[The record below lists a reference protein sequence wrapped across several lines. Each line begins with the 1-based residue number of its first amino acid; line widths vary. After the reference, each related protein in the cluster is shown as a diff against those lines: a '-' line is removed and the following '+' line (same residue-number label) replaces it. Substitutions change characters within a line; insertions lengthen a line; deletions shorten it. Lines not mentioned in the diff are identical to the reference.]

1 MPNKIKKQGLLQV
14 KRRHLVSFGNLVK
27 VPAHR
32 YTILQAYLLLFTRC
46 LCIINHQPKVSFPTS
61 FLSSNTAMDPLV
73 LTIPPFTGR
82 ETEAGTW
89 QSWRQ
94 QMLWAWMFQRQV
106 KRRALRTGSGML
118 LALGQREGHGHLLMS
133 FPVLLSVV

>member
-1 MPNKIKKQGLLQV
+1 MQGLPQV
-14 KRRHLVSFGNLVK
+14 KRRCLLSFGNLVK

-32 YTILQAYLLLFTRC
+32 YTMLQAYSLLFTRC
-46 LCIINHQPKVSFPTS
+46 LCIINYQPKVSLSTS
-61 FLSSNTAMDPLV
+61 FLSSNTAMNPLV

-94 QMLWAWMFQRQV
+94 QMLWSWMFQRQV
-106 KRRALRTGSGML
+106 KLRALRTGSGML
-118 LALGQREGHGHLLMS
+118 LALGQREGQGHLDMS
-133 FPVLLSVV
+133 FPIPLSVV